1 MLLPFAAG
9 YKQGKSFAVDT
20 ETLVNCYIET
30 AAKPNAKNVKAI
42 YGRPGLKAFGNWG
55 ELPAR
60 GVHEFGDRAYAV
72 FEDRLEVIRPDGESF
87 VAGFLLTSSGFVS
100 MDDNGTQLMIVDGRN
115 GYIFPG
121 TELIA
126 TIETPLLILPLNLAA
141 PSVGLVTAIA
151 APLLILTLTFG
162 LPEAVAVIEHANLVR
177 ITDPDFPDNPSHV
190 TYLDGFFIVNDEGTD
205 LWFVS
210 DLKDGSSWDGLDF
223 ASAESDPD
231 KLRNVVGDHG
241 ELWLFGDR
249 STEVWQNTG
258 QADFAFERLEGAKI
272 QWGVHAPWSVSR
284 YADTLVCLA
293 VDDHGTIQVI
303 SFVNYQPA
311 RISNAA
317 IEEAIAGYSLSTDA
331 IAWVMVDRG
340 REFYVMAFPTGGQ
353 AFAYDVRED
362 EWHEL
367 KTGIGARARF
377 VPQHHIY
384 FLGKH
389 LVSDYTSGNLWE
401 QAAGLFDDAGE
412 EIHLK
417 ARGFHIHQSERLVG
431 HASLQVVFQPGVG
444 LATGQG
450 DDPQA
455 MLRWSDDGGA
465 TWSNENWRD
474 IGKGGNFMARAIWR
488 SLGRARDRVYELT
501 VTDPVKRVIV
511 GMELKAAL

>member
-9 YKQGKSFAVDT
+9 FKQGKSFAVDT

-30 AAKPNAKNVKAI
+30 ATNRNAKSVRAI
-42 YGRPGLKAFGNWG
+42 YGRPGLKPFGNWG

-60 GVHEFGDRAYAV
+60 GVHQFGNRAYAV
-72 FEDRLEVIRPDGESF
+72 FQDRLEVIRPDGVSF
-87 VAGFLLTSSGFVS
+87 VAGLLLSESGFVS
-100 MDDNGTQLMIVDGRN
+100 MDDNGTQLMIVDGSN

-121 TELIA
+121 VELGAI
-126 TIETPLLILPLNLAA
+126 TLETPLLLLPLALQTPSVMTSTTVDVPALELTITLAA
-141 PSVGLVTAIA
+141 PAVVAI
-151 APLLILTLTFG
+151 
-162 LPEAVAVIEHANLVR
+162 IEGGELAR
-177 ITDPDFPDNPSHV
+177 ITDPDFPARPTHV

-205 LWFVS
+205 QWYVS
-210 DLKDGSSWDGLDF
+210 SLKDGASWNALDF

-231 KLRNVVGDHG
+231 KLRNVVADHG

-258 QADFAFERLEGAKI
+258 QADFTFERLQGAKI

-293 VDDHGTIQVI
+293 VDDHGAIQVI
-303 SFVNYQPA
+303 SFVNYQPV
-311 RISNAA
+311 RISNEA

-340 REFYVMAFPTGGQ
+340 REFYVLSFPTGKQ
-353 AFAYDVRED
+353 AFAYDVREK

-367 KTGIGARARF
+367 KTGAGARF

-384 FLGKH
+384 FLNKH
-389 LVSDYTSGNLWE
+389 LVSDYTAGNLWE

-417 ARGFHIHQSERLVG
+417 ARGYHIHDSERIIG
-431 HASLQVVFQPGVG
+431 HASLQVVFEAGVG
-444 LATGQG
+444 LANGQG
-450 DDPQA
+450 SDPQA
-455 MLRWSDDGGA
+455 MLRWSNDGGG
-465 TWSNENWRD
+465 TWSNEYWRS
-474 IGKGGNFMARAIWR
+474 IGKIGQRRARAIWR

-511 GMELKAAL
+511 GMELKAS

>member
-1 MLLPFAAG
+1 MLLPFATG
-9 YKQGKSFAVDT
+9 FKQGKSFAVDT
-20 ETLVNCYIET
+20 ETLVNCYIESAT
-30 AAKPNAKNVKAI
+30 NPNAKTI
-42 YGRPGLKAFGNWG
+42 RSIFGRPGLKTFGNWG

-60 GVHEFGDRAYAV
+60 GVHQFGDRAYAV
-72 FEDRLEVIRPDGESF
+72 FQDRLEVIRPDGISF
-87 VAGFLLTSSGFVS
+87 VAGFLLTDSGFVS
-100 MDDNGTQLMIVDGRN
+100 MDDNGTQLMIVDGKN

-121 TELIA
+121 ESLVVTV
-126 TIETPLLILPLNLAA
+126 ETPLLVLPLNLAS
-141 PSVGLVTAIA
+141 PSVMTSTTVD
-151 APLLILTLTFG
+151 APLLILSITLA
-162 LPEAVAVIEHANLVR
+162 LPTVVAVQEGGDLVR

-205 LWFVS
+205 QWYVS
-210 DLKDGSSWDGLDF
+210 SLKDGSAWNGLDF

-231 KLRNVVGDHG
+231 KLRNVVADHG

-258 QADFAFERLEGAKI
+258 QADFQFERLEGAKI
-272 QWGVHAPWSVSR
+272 QWGVHAPWSIAR
-284 YADTLVCLA
+284 YADTLVALA
-293 VDDHGTIQVI
+293 VDDHGAVQVI
-303 SFVNYQPA
+303 SFINYQPK
-311 RISNAA
+311 RISNDG

-340 REFYVMAFPTGGQ
+340 RQFYVLSFPTGGQ
-353 AFAYDVRED
+353 AFAYDVREN

-367 KTGIGARARF
+367 KTGVGARF

-389 LVSDYTSGNLWE
+389 LVSDYTAGNLWE
-401 QAAGLFDDAGE
+401 QAAGLFDDNGE

-417 ARGFHIHQSERLVG
+417 ARGYHIHDSERLIG
-431 HASLQVVFQPGVG
+431 HASLQVVFEAGVG

-450 DDPQA
+450 SDPQA
-455 MLRWSDDGGA
+455 MLRWSNDGGA
-465 TWSNENWRD
+465 TWSNEYWRG
-474 IGKGGNFMARAIWR
+474 IGKGGNYRARAIWR

-511 GMELKAAL
+511 GIELKAV